1 MDVAKAGPRRAPSG
15 HRSRAERGIAGL
27 GRRCASRVRARVWR
41 GPSSRTR
48 TPSRVRARPGRVAG
62 WCVPSHSP
70 LGLVPDRPW
79 ARVARR
85 RKAGGEEE
93 EDARRTFEAGPE
105 RPLGVIDDGLPRLA
119 VLHPVRPWRA
129 RAFGPCARLLRLAPQ
144 DAPQEL
150 RSPRSLRGK
159 QRKPCVAPSEPPS
172 YMAASHRCHVAGGQP
187 PWATIAAAMVHGLC
201 RAPRG
206 R

>member
-1 MDVAKAGPRRAPSG
+1 MGTAHEQNGMSLAWGAVVRR
-15 HRSRAERGIAGL
+15 GL
-27 GRRCASRVRARVWR
+27 GLGYIVWR

-105 RPLGVIDDGLPRLA
+105 RPLGVIDDGLPLGPWYLSAVHPLA
-119 VLHPVRPWRA
+119 AWQA
-129 RAFGPCARLLRLAPQ
+129 GQ
-144 DAPQEL
+144 
-150 RSPRSLRGK
+150 
-159 QRKPCVAPSEPPS
+159 
-172 YMAASHRCHVAGGQP
+172 AGGEESKDQ
-187 PWATIAAAMVHGLC
+187 ACRGLPSC
-201 RAPRG
+201 IP
-206 R
+206 